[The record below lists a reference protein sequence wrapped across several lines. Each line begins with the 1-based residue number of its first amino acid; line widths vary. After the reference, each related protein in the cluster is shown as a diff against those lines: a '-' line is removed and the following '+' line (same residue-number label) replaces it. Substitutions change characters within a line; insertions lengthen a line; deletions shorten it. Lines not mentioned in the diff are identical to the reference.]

1 MFSCSSVVVF
11 LLAVVVVVVVVFVFV
26 FVVELW
32 LLFVGYSLPKPND
45 VLLRW
50 MHMHLL

>member
-1 MFSCSSVVVF
+1 MFSCSRVVVVF
-11 LLAVVVVVVVVFVFV
+11 VAVVLVVVVVFVFV

-45 VLLRW
+45 VLLRC

>member
-1 MFSCSSVVVF
+1 MFSCSRVVVVF
-11 LLAVVVVVVVVFVFV
+11 VAVVLVLVVFVFV
-26 FVVELW
+26 FVVDLW
-32 LLFVGYSLPKPND
+32 LLFVGYSLPKPKD